1 MSYNEVSIIGNV
13 GVAPKVYE
21 GQDGSEYVRFSVAS
35 NRIIRNQDGTTEE
48 VTIWFNITKRGHGS
62 MASFASSFVK
72 GSKVFIKGQ
81 LVADKTSGHP
91 KIFTNKAGEPDAA
104 YEVSASVVVFLGN
117 PAPKEKPFVSN
128 LMKMDYPEYEEE
140 GNYDEEE

>member
-1 MSYNEVSIIGNV
+1 MYHKVTVLGNV
-13 GVAPKVYE
+13 GTDAKLY
-21 GQDGSEYVRFSVAS
+21 DGISHQYIRFSLAS
-35 NRIIRNQDGTTEE
+35 NRLIRNSNGVQEE
-48 VTIWFNITKRGHGS
+48 VTIWFNITKTGHDLTGLL
-62 MASFASSFVK
+62 AQITK
-72 GSKVFIKGQ
+72 GSRVLVEGV
-81 LVADKTSGHP
+81 LVADKVSGHP